1 MDAPT
6 SLLTDRYELTM
17 VDAALAN
24 GMADK
29 RAVFELFTRSLP
41 KGRSYGIVG
50 GTARALKAITDFCFA
65 DDELRWLDANRIV
78 SKQALDYLA
87 DYRFLGDVWGFLE
100 GDVYL
105 TDSPVLTVEATFAQ
119 AVTLE
124 TVLLSIFNH
133 DSAIASA
140 MARMADAAGPRSVIE
155 GGSRRVHERA
165 GVSAARAAYL
175 AGASATS
182 NLEAG
187 RSFDIPTVGTIAHA
201 FILAHSTEREAFE
214 AQHSMLGPNTIY
226 LVDTYDIAEGVRTAV
241 DVAGPTLGGI
251 RIDSG
256 DLALEAKQAR
266 GILDELGAKDASI
279 IVSGDLDEW
288 SILQLEGAPIDAYL
302 VGTNLITGSGHPTA
316 SMVYKLVAIEDGSGE
331 LVSVAKRSLGKGTV
345 GGRKAA
351 FRLLDGDGT
360 LDHDVLVPDNNTP
373 IHAIPGAGR
382 RLQVPLITNGA
393 VVGQPPLDASRAWSE
408 QCRNELPTLAR
419 CPDPEVTFD
428 TVVSNP
434 PTSNSPA
441 GTETPPTMT
450 PVGLP

>member
-1 MDAPT
+1 
-6 SLLTDRYELTM
+6 M

-41 KGRSYGIVG
+41 SGRSYGIVG
-50 GTARALKAITDFCFA
+50 GTARALKAINDFCFT
-65 DDELRWLDANRIV
+65 DEELRWLDANRIV
-78 SKQALDYLA
+78 SKRALDYLA
-87 DYRFLGDVWGFLE
+87 DYRFSGDAWGFLE

-105 TDSPVLTVEATFAQ
+105 RASPVLTIESTFAE
-119 AVTLE
+119 AVALE

-140 MARMADAAGPRSVIE
+140 MARMSDAAGSRSVIE

-187 RSFDIPTVGTIAHA
+187 RSFAIPTVGTIAHA
-201 FILAHSTEREAFE
+201 FILAHATEREAFE
-214 AQHSMLGPNTIY
+214 AQHSMLGPDTIY
-226 LVDTYDIAEGVRTAV
+226 LVDTYDIADGIRAAV
-241 DVAGPTLGGI
+241 DVAGPDIGGI

-266 GILDELGAKDASI
+266 ELLDELGAKDASI

-288 SILQLEGAPIDAYL
+288 SIVELQGAPIDAYL

-316 SMVYKLVAIEDGSGE
+316 SMVYKLVAIEDDSGE

-351 FRLLDGDGT
+351 FRLLDSDGA
-360 LDHDVLVPDNNTP
+360 LDHDLLVPDNNVP
-373 IHAIPGAGR
+373 VDLIPGPGR
-382 RLQVPLITNGA
+382 RLQVPLITDGSL
-393 VVGQPPLDASRAWSE
+393 VGQPSLTASRAWSE
-408 QCRNELPTLAR
+408 QCRNELPALAR
-419 CPDPEVTFD
+419 CPDPELTFD
-428 TVVSNP
+428 TLVSKP
-434 PTSNSPA
+434 PVSA
-441 GTETPPTMT
+441 
-450 PVGLP
+450 V